1 MFYMVQVFNRWG
13 LGLDITDNV
22 LLPVPDPE
30 IRVSGL
36 GLFWESGDVDL
47 FLANGFCILINR

>member
-1 MFYMVQVFNRWG
+1 MVQVFSRRG

-36 GLFWESGDVDL
+36 GLFWERGDVDL
-47 FLANGFCILINR
+47 FLAGPDSAY